1 MQAGGNKEKQ
11 REQSK
16 KIERNQAKAQQK
28 GGGRGGKNKGMMM
41 DDDTNDAVA
50 KPRKWNDY
58 SVAFTFPEPPMVN
71 NAQLLQLIDA
81 HFKYPGR
88 EDFGMHDMNVGIGMG
103 SRVRCCLRNLPAQG
117 PPCPQRKVRAATG
130 EKACRSALWGL
141 MAVASPR
148 S

>member
-1 MQAGGNKEKQ
+1 MLRHVWHLQAGGNKEKQ

-28 GGGRGGKNKGMMM
+28 GGGKGGKNKGMMV
-41 DDDTNDAVA
+41 DDDSNDATA

-58 SVAFTFPEPPMVN
+58 SVAFTFPDPPTVN
-71 NAQLLQLIDA
+71 NAQLLQLVDA

-103 SRVRCCLRNLPAQG
+103 SRVRCTHALLAPRHQHTALWA
-117 PPCPQRKVRAATG
+117 
-130 EKACRSALWGL
+130 ACRTSRIL
-141 MAVASPR
+141 
-148 S
+148 